1 LVALSLAIG
10 VAAQPMLALVQTAAS
25 QAIDRAGYVRTV
37 NPELTEQDRSLPL
50 GIQSQRSEKA
60 GG

>member
-1 LVALSLAIG
+1 
-10 VAAQPMLALVQTAAS
+10 MLALVQTAAS